1 MSRYIDADI
10 LIGMIEAKADTLIQ
24 GKEAFQYIAKWI
36 ELLPKADVVE
46 VVRCK
51 ECKHRT
57 TIRCPMY
64 FEEIIHYYEGDYI
77 ESDLII
83 TDYTSDD
90 GFCDKGEI
98 EKGGAE
104 G

>member
-1 MSRYIDADI
+1 MSRYIDADK

-51 ECKHRT
+51 ECKH
-57 TIRCPMY
+57 Y
-64 FEEIIHYYEGDYI
+64 NGE
-77 ESDLII
+77 
-83 TDYTSDD
+83 
-90 GFCDKGEI
+90 FCGEI
-98 EKGGAE
+98 YYIMDGYYNGGFEIKKPNDFCSYGERKGQE
-104 G
+104 E